1 MKGLMS
7 SIRVRLSIYVV
18 ASFACLVSSTA
29 LAQSPPIAPE
39 VVTRDAGGHAIL
51 RTTRVATPMQIDGRL
66 DEAVYKTVKGAAG
79 FIQQEP
85 HEGSPAT
92 DDTEVWI
99 FYDDKNIYVGARM
112 HETDSSKRVTSD
124 MRRDASNL
132 YNNDHIAVM
141 FDTFNDRRNAFGFSA
156 NAQGGMFDWQVTNE
170 QPSNNWN
177 GLWEVKTANFDGGW
191 TVEFLIPFRSMR
203 FKEGATEWGVN
214 FRRMVRWKNE
224 LTFLSQVPIS
234 WGRRGLS
241 KVSSVGTLV
250 GLESPT
256 HLRNLD
262 VKPYALGS
270 STTNRRSTPALHNKG
285 DAEFGVDA
293 KWGITQSIVTDITY
307 NTDFAQV
314 EDDEAQV
321 NLTRF
326 SVLFPEKRDFFLEGQ
341 DVFNFA
347 GAGANQG
354 GGGQGPTA
362 IPMGGGGGGG
372 NTNVTPIVFF
382 SRRIGLQSNQVV
394 PILGGG
400 RLIGRGDGFQVGAL
414 HMRTDDVTSA
424 AVAATD
430 LSVLRVNKDI
440 LKRSRVGMIA
450 TRRSP
455 AARGGENLAYGI
467 DTTLNPL
474 EALAIN
480 GYWTA
485 INQPAAA
492 GGTDATIASGASTS
506 SINDRSS
513 YRGNVTWNADQTGF
527 QLEHM
532 FVGDHFNPEIGF
544 LRRSAFRRS
553 YGQARYSPRPERW
566 KSVRKM
572 YYEASYDYFED
583 ATGRTE
589 SREAQGAYRMEL
601 ANSDQVAVEFS
612 RNFESLR
619 SAFQVTPGVTVPVG
633 RYEFQQAKLMF
644 TSSPQR
650 PLSGTLTLN
659 YGGFYSG
666 TLKEITWRGR
676 VEFGPRFY
684 AEPTVSL
691 NYFKTPFG
699 NDDANIIS
707 SRFTYTLTPR
717 MFASALVQYQSASSS
732 VSTNARFRWEYQP
745 GSELFVVYSDGR
757 NTIGTG
763 FPELDNRSFVVKLT
777 KLFRF

>member
-1 MKGLMS
+1 MVS
-7 SIRVRLSIYVV
+7 SGARLSLFILPILI
-18 ASFACLVSSTA
+18 AFRPAPA
-29 LAQSPPIAPE
+29 FPQAPPISPE
-39 VVTRDAGGHAIL
+39 VVTRDADGHAIL
-51 RTTRVATPMQIDGRL
+51 RATRISAAIQIDGRL
-66 DEAVYKTVKGAAG
+66 DEAVYRDVKPAAG

-85 HEGSPAT
+85 HEGSAAT
-92 DDTEVWI
+92 DDTEVWV
-99 FYDDKNIYVGARM
+99 FFDDKNVYVAARM
-112 HETDSSKRVTSD
+112 RESDPSKRVTSD
-124 MRRDASNL
+124 MRRDANNM

-141 FDTFNDRRNAFGFSA
+141 FDTFDDRRNAFGFSS

-177 GLWEVKTANFDGGW
+177 GLWDVRTADFEGGW
-191 TVEFLIPFRSMR
+191 TAEFIIPFRSMR
-203 FKEGATEWGVN
+203 FREGAKQWGIN

-224 LTFLSQVPIS
+224 LSFLSKVPIS

-250 GLESPT
+250 GIESPT

-262 VKPYALGS
+262 VKPYALAS
-270 STTNRRSTPALHNKG
+270 STTNNRATPALHNQG
-285 DAEFGVDA
+285 NAEFGVDA
-293 KWGITQSIVTDITY
+293 KWGITQSIVTDLTY

-362 IPMGGGGGGG
+362 IPMGGGPGG
-372 NTNVTPIVFF
+372 NSNVTPIVFF
-382 SRRIGLQSNQVV
+382 SRRIGLQGNQVV

-400 RLIGRGDGFQVGAL
+400 RLLGRGSGFQVGAL
-414 HMRTDDVTSA
+414 HMRTDDVTTS
-424 AVAATD
+424 VPSSD
-430 LSVLRVNKDI
+430 FSVLRINKDI
-440 LKRSRVGMIA
+440 LKRSRLGMIA

-455 AARGGENLAYGI
+455 GARADDNLAYGI

-474 EALAIN
+474 EELQIN

-485 INQPAAA
+485 TDDGRI
-492 GGTDATIASGASTS
+492 GSTTDATSASGALTSTV
-506 SINDRSS
+506 NERSS
-513 YRGNVTWNADQTGF
+513 YRGNLTWNADRTGL

-532 FVGDHFNPEIGF
+532 FVGSHFNPEIGF

-553 YGQARYSPRPERW
+553 YGQARFSPRPARW

-583 ATGRTE
+583 AGGRPE

-601 ANSDQVAVEFS
+601 ANGDQLAVEYS
-612 RNFESLR
+612 RNFEGLELP
-619 SAFQVTPGVTVPVG
+619 FLVTTGVTVPAG
-633 RYEFQQAKLMF
+633 RYQFQQTKLLY

-666 TLKEITWRGR
+666 TLKELTWRGR

-684 AEPTVSL
+684 AEPTISL
-691 NYFKTPFG
+691 NYFTTPFG
-699 NDDANIIS
+699 DGDANIIS
-707 SRFTYTLTPR
+707 SRLTYTLTPR
-717 MFASALVQYQSASSS
+717 MFASALVQYQSSSASM
-732 VSTNARFRWEYQP
+732 STNARFRWEYQP
-745 GSELFVVYSDGR
+745 GSEVFVVYSDGR
-757 NTIGTG
+757 TTAGPG
-763 FPELDNRSFVVKLT
+763 FPSIDNRSFVVKLT

>member
-1 MKGLMS
+1 MS
-7 SIRVRLSIYVV
+7 LDRVRLSLYL
-18 ASFACLVSSTA
+18 LVSLAFLTA
-29 LAQSPPIAPE
+29 ASAQAQSPPIAPE

-51 RTTRVATPMQIDGRL
+51 RTTRISTPMQIDGRL
-66 DEAVYKTVKGAAG
+66 DEAVYKTTKGAGG

-92 DDTEVWI
+92 DDTEVWV
-99 FYDDKNIYVGARM
+99 FYDDKNIYVGARL

-124 MRRDASNL
+124 MRRDANNL

-141 FDTFNDRRNAFGFSA
+141 FDTFNDRRNAFGFSS

-177 GLWEVKTANFDGGW
+177 GLWEVRTANFDGGW

-203 FKEGATEWGVN
+203 FREGATEWGVN

-262 VKPYALGS
+262 VKPYGLGS
-270 STTNRRSTPALHNKG
+270 STTNRRSTPALHNQG

-293 KWGITQSIVTDITY
+293 KWGITQSIVTDFTY

-341 DVFNFA
+341 DVFSFA

-362 IPMGGGGGGG
+362 VPMGGGGGG

-414 HMRTDDVTSA
+414 HMRTDDVKGTA
-424 AVAATD
+424 IEATD
-430 LSVLRVNKDI
+430 FSVLRVNKDI

-455 AARGGENLAYGI
+455 AAQSHENLAYGI

-474 EALAIN
+474 EELSLN

-485 INQPAAA
+485 INQPA
-492 GGTDATIASGASTS
+492 TTPS
-506 SINDRSS
+506 SVNDRSS
-513 YRGNVTWNADQTGF
+513 YRGNLTWNADKTGV
-527 QLEHM
+527 QIEHM

-544 LRRSAFRRS
+544 LRRPAFRRT
-553 YGQARYSPRPERW
+553 YGQARYSPRPVGWR
-566 KSVRKM
+566 SVRKL
-572 YYEASYDYFED
+572 YYEASYDYFEN
-583 ATGRTE
+583 AAGRPE

-601 ANSDQVAVEFS
+601 ANGDQLAVEYS
-612 RNFESLR
+612 KSFEALPGV
-619 SAFQVTPGVTVPVG
+619 FQVTPGVTVPSG
-633 RYEFQQAKLMF
+633 RYEFQQTKLLF

-659 YGGFYSG
+659 YGGFYAG
-666 TLKEITWRGR
+666 TLREITWRGR

-684 AEPTVSL
+684 AEPTISL
-691 NYFKTPFG
+691 NSFNTPFG
-699 NDDANIIS
+699 NGDANIVS

-732 VSTNARFRWEYQP
+732 MSTNARFRWEYQP
-745 GSELFVVYSDGR
+745 GSEVFVVYSDGR

>member
-1 MKGLMS
+1 MFSGVA
-7 SIRVRLSIYVV
+7 RGSIYLV
-18 ASFACLVSSTA
+18 CLIA
-29 LAQSPPIAPE
+29 LAPGATLLAQAPPVAPE
-39 VVTRDAGGHAIL
+39 VVARNADGHAVL
-51 RTTRVATPMQIDGRL
+51 RATRVSAPIQVDGRL
-66 DEAVYKTVKGAAG
+66 DEAIYKDVKAAG
-79 FIQQEP
+79 GFLQQEP
-85 HEGSPAT
+85 HEGAPAT
-92 DDTEVWI
+92 DQTEVWV
-99 FYDDKNIYVGARM
+99 FYDDKNIYVAARL
-112 HETDSSKRVTSD
+112 HETDPSRRVTSD

-141 FDTFNDRRNAFGFSA
+141 FDTFNDRRNAFGFSS

-177 GLWEVKTANFDGGW
+177 GLWDVRTANFDGGW

-203 FKEGATEWGVN
+203 FREGATEWGIN

-241 KVSSVGTLV
+241 KVSSAGTLV
-250 GLESPT
+250 GIESPT

-270 STTNRRSTPALHNKG
+270 STTNNRAVPALRNKG
-285 DAEFGVDA
+285 NFEFGGDA
-293 KWGITQSIVTDITY
+293 KWGITQSIVTDLTY

-341 DVFNFA
+341 DVFSFA

-354 GGGQGPTA
+354 GGNQGPQA
-362 IPMGGGGGGG
+362 IPSGGGGGGG
-372 NTNVTPIVFF
+372 GGSNNVTPIVFF
-382 SRRIGLQSNQVV
+382 SRRIGLQNAQVV

-400 RLIGRGDGFQVGAL
+400 RLIGRGNGFQVGAL
-414 HMRTDDVTSA
+414 HMRTADVKSA
-424 AVAATD
+424 GVAPTD
-430 LSVLRVNKDI
+430 FSVLRINKDV
-440 LKRSRVGMIA
+440 LKRSRIGMIA

-455 AARGGENLAYGI
+455 ATHSDQNLAYGI

-474 EALAIN
+474 EQLQLN

-485 INQPAAA
+485 TT
-492 GGTDATIASGASTS
+492 GATGATGATS
-506 SINDRSS
+506 ARSS
-513 YRGNVTWNADQTGF
+513 YRGQLNWNADKTGL
-527 QLEHM
+527 QLEHL
-532 FVGDHFNPEIGF
+532 FVGQQFDPEIGF
-544 LRRSAFRRS
+544 LRRSAFRRTF
-553 YGQARYSPRPERW
+553 GQGRYSPRP
-566 KSVRKM
+566 VRVRGIRKL

-583 ATGRTE
+583 ATGRPE
-589 SREAQGAYRMEL
+589 SREAQAAYRMEL
-601 ANSDQVAVEFS
+601 ASGDQLAAEYS
-612 RNFESLR
+612 RVFEGLTA
-619 SAFQVTPGVTVPVG
+619 AFQVTPRIIVPAG
-633 RYEFQQAKLMF
+633 RYEFQQTRLLY
-644 TSSPQR
+644 TISPQR
-650 PLSGTLTLN
+650 VLSGTVTLN
-659 YGGFYSG
+659 YGGFYAG
-666 TLKEITWRGR
+666 HLKEITWRGR

-684 AEPTVSL
+684 AEPTISL

-699 NDDANIIS
+699 NGDANIVS
-707 SRFTYTLTPR
+707 SRLTFTLTPR
-717 MFASALVQYQSASSS
+717 MFASALVQYQSAAHS

-757 NTIGTG
+757 NTLGAG
-763 FPELDNRSFVVKLT
+763 VPALDNRSFVVKLT

>member
-1 MKGLMS
+1 MVSAGVRIFSWSFVFILLLAV
-7 SIRVRLSIYVV
+7 RV
-18 ASFACLVSSTA
+18 FAQA
-29 LAQSPPIAPE
+29 PPVAPE
-39 VVTRDAGGHAIL
+39 VITRDAGGHAIL
-51 RTTRVATPMQIDGRL
+51 RTTRIATPIQLDGRL
-66 DEAVYKTVKGAAG
+66 DEAIYSTVKPAAG

-92 DDTEVWI
+92 DETDVWV
-99 FYDDKNIYVGARM
+99 FFDDQNVYVSARM
-112 HETDSSKRVTSD
+112 HETDPSQRVTSD
-124 MRRDASNL
+124 MRRDSNNL

-141 FDTFNDRRNAFGFSA
+141 FDTFDDRRNAFGFSS

-177 GLWEVKTANFDGGW
+177 GLWDVRTADFPGGW
-191 TVEFLIPFRSMR
+191 TAEFVVPFRSMR
-203 FKEGATEWGVN
+203 FREGATQWGIN
-214 FRRMVRWKNE
+214 FRRMVRWRNE

-250 GLESPT
+250 GLESPA

-262 VKPYALGS
+262 VKPYALAS
-270 STTNRRSTPALHNKG
+270 STTNARANPALHNKG
-285 DAEFGVDA
+285 NAEFGVDA
-293 KWGITQSIVTDITY
+293 KWGITQSIVTDLTY

-341 DVFNFA
+341 DVFSFA

-362 IPMGGGGGGG
+362 IPMGGGGGGS
-372 NTNVTPIVFF
+372 TNVTPIVFF
-382 SRRIGLQSNQVV
+382 SRRIGLQGGQVV

-400 RLIGRGDGFQVGAL
+400 RLIGRGNGFQVGAL
-414 HMRTDDVTSA
+414 QMRTDDVKSA
-424 AVAATD
+424 AVPSTD
-430 LSVLRVNKDI
+430 FSVLRINKDI

-455 AARGGENLAYGI
+455 AALGGANIVYGI

-474 EALAIN
+474 EQLAIN
-480 GYWTA
+480 GYWTST
-485 INQPAAA
+485 NQAAVA
-492 GGTDATIASGASTS
+492 GGTDATIASGAATSTA
-506 SINDRSS
+506 NERSS
-513 YRGNVTWNADQTGF
+513 YRGNLTWNADKTGL
-527 QLEHM
+527 QLEHL
-532 FVGDHFNPEIGF
+532 FVGEHFNPEIGF
-544 LRRSAFRRS
+544 LRRAAFRRT
-553 YGQARYSPRPERW
+553 YGQARYSPRPARW
-566 KSVRKM
+566 TSVRKL
-572 YYEASYDYFED
+572 YYEGSYDYFED
-583 ATGRTE
+583 AHGRPE

-601 ANSDQVAVEFS
+601 ANGDQWAVEYS
-612 RNFESLR
+612 RIFEGLTG
-619 SAFQVTPGVTVPVG
+619 AFQVTRGVTIPAG
-633 RYEFQQAKLMF
+633 RYAFQQTKLLY

-650 PLSGTLTLN
+650 LLSGTLTLN

-676 VEFGPRFY
+676 LEFGPRLY
-684 AEPTVSL
+684 AEPTISL
-691 NYFKTPFG
+691 NYFNTPFG
-699 NDDANIIS
+699 DGDANIIS
-707 SRFTYTLTPR
+707 SRVTYTLTPR
-717 MFASALVQYQSASSS
+717 MFTSALLQYQSASSS